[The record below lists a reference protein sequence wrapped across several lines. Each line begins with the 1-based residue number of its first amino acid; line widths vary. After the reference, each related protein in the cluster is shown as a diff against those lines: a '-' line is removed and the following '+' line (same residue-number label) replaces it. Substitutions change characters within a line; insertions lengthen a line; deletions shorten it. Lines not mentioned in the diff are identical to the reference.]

1 MSKIDDVF
9 RTMYNINGLS
19 LTALMTYCIA
29 FTTLYD
35 MVRFGYGSS
44 IYHLLLLIVSGA
56 SVMYFVRTFSR
67 ANQIGKRPDDLPEK
81 TKYPSM
87 RELIHISF
95 EGIGAI
101 VVFVFGIG
109 IIEYIVSWVT

>member
-1 MSKIDDVF
+1 MSKFDNIF
-9 RTMYNINGLS
+9 RKMYNINGLS

-56 SVMYFVRTFSR
+56 SVMYFVRTFQKG
-67 ANQIGKRPDDLPEK
+67 NQIGKRPDDLLDK
-81 TKYPSM
+81 KRYPSM
-87 RELIHISF
+87 VELIHIAF
-95 EGIGAI
+95 EGVGAI
-101 VVFVFGIG
+101 VIFVTGIG
-109 IIEYIVSWVT
+109 ILEYIVTGAV